1 MEFAFT
7 EEQEMLRD
15 SVIKL
20 MAKHAPRESLRKWER
35 ERKYP
40 EELYQA
46 WADAGLLRLPFPENV
61 GGLGAS
67 AIDLALVVYE
77 LSRVSTDVSM
87 AFGGS
92 IFCGLNVLRKG
103 TDAQRAHWLPKLLDG
118 SIKFCIGISEPDAGS
133 DVGNIRT
140 YAVRDGDRYIVN
152 GQKLWTTG
160 AGLKNSV
167 ICAYVKT
174 DRAAHYR
181 KGMTHIL
188 IDNDM
193 PGVELR
199 KLDMLGRRTVG
210 TYEVFFKDVSVP
222 ADRVIGGEGGG
233 WDCLMGGL
241 QYERAVSSAGN
252 CGGAQAVVDL
262 ATSYARER
270 IQFGQPIG
278 SFQAIGHMLADME
291 TELEAGKLLTWR
303 ANWLVSQN
311 KDALRE
317 ITHAKLF
324 TSEMYAKLANMGV
337 QVMGGYGLNEE
348 YDMQR
353 YLRDSRSTTI
363 AAGTSQ
369 ALRNL
374 LMNLMGMKA
383 TK

>member
-1 MEFAFT
+1 MDFAFT
-7 EEQEMLRD
+7 EEQEMLRE
-15 SVIKL
+15 SVVKL
-20 MAKHAPRESLRKWER
+20 MAKHAPRESLRKWDK

-46 WADAGLLRLPFPENV
+46 WVDAGLLRLPFPEKV

-67 AIDLALVVYE
+67 ALDLALVSFE

-103 TDAQRAHWLPKLLDG
+103 TDEQRAYWIPRLLDG
-118 SIKFCIGISEPDAGS
+118 KIKFCIGISEPDAGS

-140 YAVRDGDRYIVN
+140 YAVRDGDHYIVN

-160 AGLKNSV
+160 AGLRNSV

-188 IDNDM
+188 IDNDT

-210 TYEVFFKDVSVP
+210 TYEVFLKDVRVP

-252 CGGAQAVVDL
+252 VGGAQAVVDL

-270 IQFGQPIG
+270 VQFGQPIG

-303 ANWLVSQN
+303 ANWLVSQR

-317 ITHAKLF
+317 ITHAKLY
-324 TSEMYAKLANMGV
+324 TSELYVRLANMGV
-337 QVMGGYGLNEE
+337 QIMGGYGLNEE

-353 YLRDSRSTTI
+353 HLRDSRSATI

-369 ALRNL
+369 TQRNL
-374 LMNLMGMKA
+374 LANLMGMKSK
-383 TK
+383 T

>member
-61 GGLGAS
+61 GGLGAT
-67 AIDLALVVYE
+67 ALDLAIVVYE

-92 IFCGLNVLRKG
+92 LFCGLNVLRKG

-252 CGGAQAVVDL
+252 CGGAQAVFDL
-262 ATSYARER
+262 ASGYARER

-303 ANWLVSQN
+303 ANWLVSQK

-374 LMNLMGMKA
+374 LANLMGMKA

>member
-61 GGLGAS
+61 GGLGAT
-67 AIDLALVVYE
+67 ALDLAIVVYE

-118 SIKFCIGISEPDAGS
+118 SIKFSIGISEPDAGS

-174 DRAAHYR
+174 DKTVHYR
-181 KGMTHIL
+181 KGLTHIL
-188 IDNDM
+188 IDNDA

-199 KLDMLGRRTVG
+199 KLGMLGRRCVG
-210 TYEVFFKDVSVP
+210 TYEVFLRDTPVA
-222 ADRVIGGEGGG
+222 ADRVIGGEGAG

-241 QYERAVSSAGN
+241 QFERAVSAAGN
-252 CGGAQAVVDL
+252 CGGAQAVLDL
-262 ATSYARER
+262 AVKYAGER
-270 IQFGQPIG
+270 VQFGQPIG
-278 SFQAIGHMLADME
+278 SFQAIGHMLADMQS
-291 TELEAGKLLTWR
+291 ELEAGKMLTWR
-303 ANWLVSQN
+303 AAWLAAQ
-311 KDALRE
+311 KRDALRE
-317 ITHAKLF
+317 ITQAKLY

-337 QVMGGYGLNEE
+337 QIMGGYGLNEE
-348 YDMQR
+348 FDMQR
-353 YLRDSRSTTI
+353 YFRDSRSATI

-369 ALRNL
+369 AQRNL
-374 LMNLMGMKA
+374 LANLMGLKSR
-383 TK
+383 

>member
-1 MEFAFT
+1 MDFGFT
-7 EEQEMLRD
+7 EEQEMLRE

-20 MAKHAPRESLRKWER
+20 MAKHAPRESLRRWDR

-46 WADAGLLRLPFPENV
+46 WVEAGLLRLPFPEKV

-67 AIDLALVVYE
+67 ALDLALVVYE

-103 TDAQRAHWLPKLLDG
+103 TEDQRAHWIPKLLDG
-118 SIKFCIGISEPDAGS
+118 EIKFCIGISEPDAGS
-133 DVGNIRT
+133 DVGAIRT

-174 DRAAHYR
+174 DRNVHYR

-199 KLDMLGRRTVG
+199 KLDMLGRRSVG

-252 CGGAQAVVDL
+252 CGGAQAIVDL

-270 IQFGQPIG
+270 IQVGQPIG

-291 TELEAGKLLTWR
+291 TDLEAGKMLTWR
-303 ANWLVSQN
+303 ANWLVSQR

-324 TSEMYAKLANMGV
+324 TSEMYARHANMGV
-337 QVMGGYGLNEE
+337 QIMGGYGLNQEF
-348 YDMQR
+348 DMER

-369 ALRNL
+369 TQRNL
-374 LMNLMGMKA
+374 LANLMGMKSK
-383 TK
+383 T

>member
-1 MEFAFT
+1 MNFDFT

-20 MAKHAPRESLRKWER
+20 MAKHAPPEALRKWDR
-35 ERKYP
+35 ERTYP

-46 WADAGLLRLPFPENV
+46 WAEAGLLRLPFPEKV
-61 GGLGAS
+61 GGLGGS
-67 AIDLALVVYE
+67 ALDLAIVVYE
-77 LSRVSTDVSM
+77 LSRVTTDVSM

-92 IFCGLNVLRKG
+92 VFCGLNVLRKG
-103 TDAQRAHWLPKLLDG
+103 TEEQRAKWLPKVMNG
-118 SIKFCIGISEPDAGS
+118 EIKFAIGISEPDAGS
-133 DVGNIRT
+133 DVGAIRT
-140 YAVRDGDRYIVN
+140 TAVRDGDRYIVN

-160 AGLKNSV
+160 AGLKNST

-174 DRAAHYR
+174 DTKVHYR
-181 KGMTHIL
+181 KGMSHIL
-188 IDNDM
+188 IDNTM

-199 KLDMLGRRTVG
+199 KLNMLGRRTVG
-210 TYEVFFKDVSVP
+210 TYEVFFQDVSVP
-222 ADRVIGGEGGG
+222 ADRIIGGEGGG

-241 QYERAVSSAGN
+241 QYERAVSAAGN
-252 CGGAQAVVDL
+252 CGGAQAVFDL
-262 ATSYARER
+262 AKSYAAER

-291 TELEAGKLLTWR
+291 TELEAGKMLTWR
-303 ANWLVSQN
+303 ANWLVSQR

-324 TSEMYAKLANMGV
+324 TSEMYARHANMGV
-337 QVMGGYGLNEE
+337 QIMGGYGLNEE
-348 YDMQR
+348 FDMQR

-369 ALRNL
+369 TQRNL
-374 LMNLMGMKA
+374 LANLMGLKSS
-383 TK
+383 K

>member
-67 AIDLALVVYE
+67 AIDLAIVVYE

-103 TDAQRAHWLPKLLDG
+103 TDAQRAHWLPKLLDR

-303 ANWLVSQN
+303 ANWLVSQK

>member
-61 GGLGAS
+61 GGLGAT
-67 AIDLALVVYE
+67 ALDLAIVVFE

-118 SIKFCIGISEPDAGS
+118 SIKFSIGISEPDAGS

>member
-67 AIDLALVVYE
+67 AIDLAIVVYE

-303 ANWLVSQN
+303 ANWLVSQK

>member
-61 GGLGAS
+61 GGLGAT
-67 AIDLALVVYE
+67 ALDLAIVVFE

-374 LMNLMGMKA
+374 LANLMGMKA

>member
-1 MEFAFT
+1 MDFSFT

-20 MAKHAPRESLRKWER
+20 MAKHAPPEALRKWDR
-35 ERKYP
+35 ERVYP

-46 WADAGLLRLPFPENV
+46 WAEAGLLRLPFPERV
-61 GGLGAS
+61 GGLGGS
-67 AIDLALVVYE
+67 ALDVAIVVYE
-77 LSRVSTDVSM
+77 LSRVSTDVTM

-103 TDAQRAHWLPKLLDG
+103 SDEQRTQWLPKLLAG
-118 SIKFCIGISEPDAGS
+118 EIKFAIGISEPDAGS
-133 DVGNIRT
+133 DVGAIRT
-140 YAVRDGDRYIVN
+140 TAVRDGDRYIVN

-174 DRAAHYR
+174 DRSVHYR
-181 KGMTHIL
+181 KGMSHIL
-188 IDNDM
+188 IDADA

-199 KLDMLGRRTVG
+199 KLGMLGRRSVG
-210 TYEVFFKDVSVP
+210 TYEIFLKDVSVP
-222 ADRVIGGEGGG
+222 ADRIIGGEGGG

-241 QYERAVSSAGN
+241 QYERAVSAAGN
-252 CGGAQAVVDL
+252 CGGAQAVFDL
-262 ATSYARER
+262 AKSYAAER

-291 TELEAGKLLTWR
+291 TELEAGKMLTWR
-303 ANWLVSQN
+303 ANWLVSQR

-324 TSEMYAKLANMGV
+324 TSEMYARHANMGV
-337 QVMGGYGLNEE
+337 QIMGGYGLNEE
-348 YDMQR
+348 FDMQR

-369 ALRNL
+369 TQRNL
-374 LMNLMGMKA
+374 LANLMGLKSS
-383 TK
+383 K

>member
-1 MEFAFT
+1 MDFSFT

-15 SVIKL
+15 SVVKL
-20 MAKHAPRESLRKWER
+20 MAKHAPPASLRKWDK

-40 EELYQA
+40 EEVYQA
-46 WADAGLLRLPFPENV
+46 WVDAGLLRLPFPETV

-67 AIDLALVVYE
+67 AIDLALVVFE
-77 LSRVSTDVSM
+77 LSRVSTDISM

-103 TDAQRAHWLPKLLDG
+103 SDAQRAHWLPKLLAG
-118 SIKFCIGISEPDAGS
+118 EIKFAIGISEPDAGS
-133 DVGNIRT
+133 DVGAIRT

-174 DRAAHYR
+174 DRNAHYR

-199 KLDMLGRRTVG
+199 KLDMLGRRSVG
-210 TYEVFFKDVSVP
+210 TYEVYFKDVSVP

-252 CGGAQAVVDL
+252 SGGAQAVLDL

-303 ANWLVSQN
+303 ANWLVSQGR
-311 KDALRE
+311 DALRE
-317 ITHAKLF
+317 ITHAKLY
-324 TSEMYAKLANMGV
+324 TAEMYVKLANMGV
-337 QVMGGYGLNEE
+337 QIMGGYGLNEE
-348 YDMQR
+348 FDMQR
-353 YLRDSRSTTI
+353 YLRDSRSSTI

-369 ALRNL
+369 TQRNL
-374 LMNLMGMKA
+374 LANLMGMKS
-383 TK
+383 K

>member
-61 GGLGAS
+61 GGLGAT
-67 AIDLALVVYE
+67 ALDLAIVVFE

-103 TDAQRAHWLPKLLDG
+103 TDAQRAHWLPKLLAG
-118 SIKFCIGISEPDAGS
+118 SIKFSIGISEPDAGS

-303 ANWLVSQN
+303 ANWLVSQK

-374 LMNLMGMKA
+374 LANLMGMKA